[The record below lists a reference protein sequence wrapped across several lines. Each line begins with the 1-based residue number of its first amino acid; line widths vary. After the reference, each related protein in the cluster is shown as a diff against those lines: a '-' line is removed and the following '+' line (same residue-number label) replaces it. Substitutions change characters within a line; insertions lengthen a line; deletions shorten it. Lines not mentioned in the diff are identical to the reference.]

1 MNQEVLKQKSE
12 IVSTITEDMKN
23 AGSVIVVEYRGL
35 DVAKLTKLR
44 RQLRDSNASMFV
56 FKNTLVSRAA
66 EGLGHADLMPYLEG
80 PNAIVFSKD
89 ISEGPKILTK
99 FSKANPSLVIKA
111 GIVEGKVFDAAGMKV
126 IATLPNRDGLIS
138 MFLSVLQAPVRQF
151 ACTLKAVADK

>member
-35 DVAKLTKLR
+35 NVAKLTKLR
-44 RQLRDSNASMFV
+44 RQLRDSNSSMYV

-89 ISEGPKILTK
+89 VSEGPKILTK
-99 FSKANPSLVIKA
+99 FCKANPSLVIKA